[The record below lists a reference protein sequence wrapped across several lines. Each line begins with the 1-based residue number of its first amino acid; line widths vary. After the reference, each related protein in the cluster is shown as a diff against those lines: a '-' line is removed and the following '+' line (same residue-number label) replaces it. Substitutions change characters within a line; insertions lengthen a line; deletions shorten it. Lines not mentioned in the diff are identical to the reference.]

1 MSRTNCIQHRPKTP
15 LVILHQDYLDIC
27 DNNTPAAILLK
38 ILEYWTDVKF
48 ASQKQVEVEN
58 KIRGKE
64 SLSPIDYDLWIYK
77 THQEFMED
85 SLGLLKEYQ
94 VRDGLKVL
102 LDKRYISKRNN
113 PKYQWDR
120 TLQYRVNIS
129 IVQNA
134 LNNDSIRDI
143 SPMEDEPVTHQFDT
157 GNGALPEITTQI
169 STERVTPPDFLDNVL
184 NQQGAVNE
192 STAPNPQEQWFEYS
206 DKALKIF
213 QQKLARYLNEDE
225 KTQISTLASE
235 ANFSL
240 DRWEQSLTECNL
252 NYSGHRVPISRVIE
266 VYQAGGT
273 WAGWQKWMAKQNGG
287 EQKSERER
295 EKILNPVTGEWEG
308 GYYN

>member
-1 MSRTNCIQHRPKTP
+1 MSESKFNGFIPPVQNWSKLPHQLIDALFIIETEAELK
-15 LVILHQDYLDIC
+15 VILY
-27 DNNTPAAILLK
+27 ILRHTWGYHDEEKK
-38 ILEYWTDVKF
+38 IT
-48 ASQKQVEVEN
+48 
-58 KIRGKE
+58 
-64 SLSPIDYDLWIYK
+64 ID
-77 THQEFMED
+77 EFCN
-85 SLGLLKEYQ
+85 GRKR
-94 VRDGLKVL
+94 RDGSR
-102 LDKRYISKRNN
+102 LDKGTGLSSNAVKDGIKRAIKHGFIEVDEDASDEARIK
-113 PKYQWDR
+113 KYYRLSEVDPQQKPGGQKLTPWESEVDPLPSEVDPR
-120 TLQYRVNIS
+120 T
-129 IVQNA
+129 
-134 LNNDSIRDI
+134 
-143 SPMEDEPVTHQFDT
+143 EKE
-157 GNGALPEITTQI
+157 
-169 STERVTPPDFLDNVL
+169 TEETNSRENTPPDFLDNVF
-184 NQQGAVNE
+184 NQQDTVSE

-287 EQKSERER
+287 VQKSERER